1 MPPHFDPLTDM
12 SALRIGLVGPLP
24 PPAGGMANQT
34 RQLARLL
41 GEDGVQ
47 VEVVQVNAPYRPGWI
62 GSIQGVR
69 AIFRLLPYLAK
80 LWRSAGRVS
89 LFHVMANSG
98 WSWHLFAAPA
108 VWIGWLR
115 GIPVVVNY
123 RGGEAETFFA
133 HAFRRVRP
141 TLRRAAAV
149 VVPSDFLA
157 GVFNTRQIATITVPN
172 IIDIQRF
179 ASENQNRH
187 ESLNVLVTR
196 NLEPIYDI
204 STALRTFHRVVSE
217 CPGATLT
224 VCGSGPD
231 REQLEAQCRQLGIAD
246 AVSFTGTVDNDRM
259 ADLYHAAGVL
269 LNTSL
274 VDNMPISILEAL
286 ACGVPVVSTDA
297 GGIPFLVEHNKSAL
311 LFAPGDDAGMA
322 AAIVSLFT
330 DRARADELS
339 RAGLEEVQ
347 QYAWPAVKLKLLAL
361 YQSVLSQ
368 QDGGRRQRHAA

>member
-1 MPPHFDPLTDM
+1 MQDLH
-12 SALRIGLVGPLP
+12 IGLVGPLP

-41 GEDGVQ
+41 GEEGFQ

-62 GSIQGVR
+62 GKLKGVR
-69 AIFRLLPYLAK
+69 ALFRLLPYLAK
-80 LWRSAGRVS
+80 LWRTAGEAS

-123 RGGEAETFFA
+123 RGGEAETFFSR
-133 HAFRRVRP
+133 AFRLVRP

-157 GVFNTRQIATITVPN
+157 VVFNSRQIETMTVPN

-179 ASENQNRH
+179 APENKNRDDIK
-187 ESLNVLVTR
+187 NVLVTR

-204 STALRTFHRVVSE
+204 ATAVRTFHRVLAE
-217 CPGATLT
+217 FPEATLT
-224 VCGSGPD
+224 ICGAGPD
-231 REQLEAQCRQLGIAD
+231 REALGALCGELGIRE
-246 AVSFTGTVDNDRM
+246 AVTFTGTVDNDRM
-259 ADLYHAAGVL
+259 AGLYQAAGVL

-286 ACGVPVVSTDA
+286 ASGIPVVSTDA
-297 GGIPFLVEHNKSAL
+297 GGIPSLVEHNKSAL
-311 LFAPGDDAGMA
+311 LFSPGDDAGLA
-322 AAIVSLFT
+322 AAIISLFS
-330 DRARADELS
+330 DHERAADLS
-339 RAGLEEVQ
+339 KQGLAEVQ
-347 QYAWPAVKLKLLAL
+347 QYAWPAVKVKLLAV
-361 YQSVLSQ
+361 YQSVLTKQ
-368 QDGGRRQRHAA
+368 GERNAA